1 MNRRDAIGRVALI
14 MGGTLIGAEFLLSG
28 CKSNSHQSSR
38 SVSIQ
43 IMLLF

>member
-28 CKSNSHQSSR
+28 CKPHHPAGCCSR
-38 SVSIQ
+38 LV
-43 IMLLF
+43 